1 MGILDK
7 FKLDG
12 KVALVTGGGQG
23 IGRAFCLALAE
34 AGADIAIVDIVEETA
49 KKVAKEVEDLGRKSI
64 VVKTNVM
71 DRDQID
77 EMVLTITE
85 KLGKLDIAVNNA
97 GIGLPGTAEGMTR
110 ENWDRTLGID
120 LTGVFMCCQ
129 SEALQMMAQGT
140 KGKIINVGSISGV
153 VANSNIAYGV
163 SKAGV
168 IMLTK
173 RMAVEWGMYGINVN
187 AISPSWC
194 ITPMTDRV
202 PEATKQRWKE
212 LTPMGWAETPD
223 DLLGTLVFLA
233 SDASDY
239 VTGQNV
245 IVDGGHL
252 LSVWLDK
259 APSK

>member
-12 KVALVTGGGQG
+12 KAALVTGGGQG
-23 IGRAFCLALAE
+23 IGRGFCLALAE
-34 AGADIAIVDIVEETA
+34 AGADVAIIDINEETA
-49 KKVAKEVEDLGRKSI
+49 KKVAKEVEALGRKSI
-64 VVKTNVM
+64 VIKTNVT

-77 EMVLTITE
+77 EMVMSVAE
-85 KLGKLDIAVNNA
+85 KIGKLDIAVNNA
-97 GIGLPGTAEGMTR
+97 GIGLPGTAEGMIR
-110 ENWDRTLGID
+110 ENWDRTLGIN

-129 SEALQMMAQGT
+129 AEVLQMIAQGT
-140 KGKIINVGSISGV
+140 KGKIINVASISGV
-153 VANSNIAYGV
+153 VANANLAYSV

-187 AISPSWC
+187 SLSPSWC
-194 ITPMTDRV
+194 LTPMTEKV
-202 PEATKQRWKE
+202 PEATKKRWKE
-212 LTPMGWAETPD
+212 LTPMGWAETPE
-223 DLLGTLVFLA
+223 DLFGALIFLA

-239 VTGQNV
+239 VTGQNL

-252 LSVWLDK
+252 LSVWIDK